1 MKFLSRVLL
10 PLLAYLLTQLC
21 PAVAQ
26 PQDPL
31 RHGRKLLQEFCGRC
45 HAIGRTDVKR
55 GAPPFRTLGREFDLD
70 QFESRLQR
78 GISSTHPDMPEVKF
92 SEEDAHAAA
101 DYLKSIQK

>member
-1 MKFLSRVLL
+1 MKALRAFL
-10 PLLAYLLTQLC
+10 PLFACLLVQVGI
-21 PAVAQ
+21 AIAQ

-70 QFESRLQR
+70 QFERRLER

-92 SEEDAHAAA
+92 SEDDAAA
-101 DYLKSIQK
+101 AAAYLRSIQK

>member
-1 MKFLSRVLL
+1 MRLARVILAIAAC
-10 PLLAYLLTQLC
+10 LLAQASAAQAQRGDQL
-21 PAVAQ
+21 
-26 PQDPL
+26 
-31 RHGRKLLQEFCGRC
+31 RRGRALLQEFCGRC
-45 HAIGRTDVKR
+45 HAVGRTDVNR

-70 QFESRLQR
+70 HFETRLQR

>member
-1 MKFLSRVLL
+1 MTVARAILL
-10 PLLAYLLTQLC
+10 LVACLLAQ
-21 PAVAQ
+21 AGVALAQ
-26 PQDPL
+26 STDQL
-31 RHGRKLLQEFCGRC
+31 RHGRALLQEFCSKC
-45 HAIGRTDVKR
+45 HAVGRTDVKR

-70 QFESRLQR
+70 HFEARLQR